1 MNDLTEEFKAAVRK
15 CISLYKEEK
24 KKRMEYEKALSEL
37 NKIKPISEMTEQ
49 EKREITSLFERSI

>member
-1 MNDLTEEFKAAVRK
+1 MNDLTEEVRAAVKK

-37 NKIKPISEMTEQ
+37 NKIRPISEMTEK